1 MREFKQ
7 VPTKIL
13 RITIWLNGLVSV
25 LLALSIL
32 AVWIISAFNLHN
44 LPDPRLFRALS
55 VFIAACTIG
64 MPVIGVCMLLMFIRR
79 EARQAPSKILH
90 ITIWLNG
97 SVSVLLILMLIS
109 IRVIA
114 SYLHNP
120 HLILSVTQFAILF
133 LILLPILGISML
145 VMEIL
150 SRRDRSR
157 SSAGGDAQAES
168 S

>member
-1 MREFKQ
+1 MRFGHKGEFTQ
-7 VPTKIL
+7 VLTKIL

-25 LLALSIL
+25 LLALSML
-32 AVWIISAFNLHN
+32 VVWIAGFNLPN

-55 VFIAACTIG
+55 VFTAACTIG
-64 MPVIGVCMLLMFIRR
+64 MPVIGVCMLLMFIKR
-79 EARQAPSKILH
+79 EARQAPSRMLH

-120 HLILSVTQFAILF
+120 HLILVVTQFAILF
-133 LILLPILGISML
+133 LIPLPILGISML
-145 VMEIL
+145 VMQIL
-150 SRRDRSR
+150 SRRDRSC
-157 SSAGGDAQAES
+157 GPTD
-168 S
+168 